1 MGGVLPRR
9 ARKHESR
16 ANHAPRSHGAPGKG
30 RSDAILGVAFRL
42 FADQGYTGVSIKDIA
57 NASRINSALIYYYFT
72 NKDHLFVEALKYSV
86 RSALARRRRLDG
98 SGDDPVAELD
108 LWFDTNE
115 KLAKPLGQM
124 LRLMLDYRAS
134 RRRSRTVERLIG
146 GFYDTELGLLK
157 GAIGSGIRRGVFR
170 PLDAAKISLFV
181 STHLDGLVVAVAIR
195 PDFDL
200 PAGLRQMRKVLF
212 THLGYEGARRARRPG
227 ALHPGGLRVVA

>member
-1 MGGVLPRR
+1 MARR
-9 ARKHESR
+9 ALKHELG
-16 ANHAPRSHGAPGKG
+16 ANHAPRSHRGKG

-42 FADQGYTGVSIKDIA
+42 FAEQGYTGVSIKDIA

-98 SGDDPVAELD
+98 SGDDPVAELN

-115 KLAKPLGQM
+115 KLAKSLGQM

-134 RRRSRTVERLIG
+134 RRRSRSVERLIG
-146 GFYDTELGLLK
+146 SFYDTELGLLK
-157 GAIGSGIRRGVFR
+157 GAIGSGIKRGVFR
-170 PLDAAKISLFV
+170 PLDASRTSLFV
-181 STHLDGLVVAVAIR
+181 STHLDGLVVAAAIR

-212 THLGYEGARRARRPG
+212 THLGYEGVRCARRPS
-227 ALHPGGLRVVA
+227 ASHPDELRVVA